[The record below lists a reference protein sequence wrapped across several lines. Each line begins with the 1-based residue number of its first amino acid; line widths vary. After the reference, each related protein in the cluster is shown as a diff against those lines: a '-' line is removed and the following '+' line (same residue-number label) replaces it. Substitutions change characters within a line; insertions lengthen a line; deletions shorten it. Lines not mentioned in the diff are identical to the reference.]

1 MAKIVISPVQDVYQA
16 TLAWAKLSHMDC
28 FAEESCASTNDWAKK
43 DTAQNLKSPSLY
55 LTSSQLQG
63 RGRGTNTWTHS
74 EKGHAL
80 YSTWSWTL
88 KAPPQ
93 PITSPLIGLALYQA
107 AQTAWPSISWSLKA
121 PNDLYV
127 EDKKIAG
134 LLIEVVQS
142 SQNVRIIVGLG
153 FNVLSS
159 PVSVETATYLTS
171 ELGLDCPV
179 DQTSWFEFLTHFHR
193 NQLRTWDASQK
204 NELPRAEKIVLLQ
217 ALNANPLQKTA
228 ILDLSPQAD
237 LITEKGTIRWQDL

>member
-1 MAKIVISPVQDVYQA
+1 MIQAVQDVYQS
-16 TLAWAKLSHMDC
+16 TLQWAKLTHFTC
-28 FAEESCASTNDWAKK
+28 FAEETCGSTNDWAKAQA
-43 DTAQNLKSPSLY
+43 AQNPPSPALY
-55 LTSSQLQG
+55 LTSIQSQG
-63 RGRGTNTWTHS
+63 RGRGHNTWTHS

-80 YSTWSWTL
+80 YSSWSWTL
-88 KAPPQ
+88 KNPPQ

-121 PNDLYV
+121 PNDLYA

-142 SQNVRIIVGLG
+142 SQSVRIIVGLG
-153 FNVLSS
+153 FNVLSGPS
-159 PVSVETATYLTS
+159 SINTSTYLTS
-171 ELGLDCPV
+171 DLGLAGAV

-204 NELPRAEKIVLLQ
+204 NELPPAEKVVLLQ
-217 ALNANPLQKTA
+217 ALNAHPLQKTT

-237 LITEKGTIRWQDL
+237 LITEKGTIHWQDL